1 MPLQLIKNCD
11 LFAFN
16 TFAVHARARQMCVIE
31 TLTDL
36 SAWHQQCPGAPFV
49 VIGGGSNIVLAG
61 DVGETVLLNRISGR
75 KVEPLNNDEAL
86 VSGGAG
92 ENWHEFVLW
101 TLSQGLFGLENLAL
115 IPGTVGA
122 SPIQNIGAY
131 GVEICQRF
139 HSLEAFDVRT
149 GTVVVLKE
157 DDCHF
162 GYRHSV
168 FKEPEGARY
177 IVTQVTFRLSRQP
190 ALVLDYGDIRRK
202 LEECGVSDPSPM
214 DVCEAV
220 QAIRRE
226 KLPDPSMEPNAGS
239 FFKNPVISADEFQHF
254 IAAHPEAVHYLM
266 PDGSHKIAA
275 GWLID
280 QQGWKGQSI
289 GPVTVNKRQAL
300 VLINHGGTGQDILYA
315 AKVIAQSVREHYGI
329 HIEMEPRVVGEH

>member
-1 MPLQLIKNCD
+1 MPLQLLENCD
-11 LFAFN
+11 LSPFN
-16 TFAVHARARQMCVIE
+16 TFAVQARARQMYVIE
-31 TLTDL
+31 TLADL
-36 SAWHQQCPGAPFV
+36 KEWHDRCPGAPFV

-61 DVGETVLLNRISGR
+61 DVNEAVLLNHMTGR
-75 KVEPLNNDEAL
+75 KIEPLNDDEAL

-101 TLSQGLFGLENLAL
+101 TLSQGWFGLENLSL

-139 HSLEAFDVRT
+139 HSLEAFDVLT
-149 GTVVVLKE
+149 GAVTVLNTDV
-157 DDCHF
+157 CRF
-162 GYRHSV
+162 GYRHSL

-177 IVTQVTFRLSRQP
+177 IVTQVTFRLSRLP
-190 ALVLDYGDIRRK
+190 RLMLEYGDIRRK
-202 LEECGVSDPSPM
+202 LEEQGVNDPSPK

-226 KLPDPSMEPNAGS
+226 KLPDPSVEPNAGS

-254 IAAHPEAVHYLM
+254 IVAHPNAVHYLM
-266 PDGSHKIAA
+266 PDGTYKLAA

-280 QQGWKGQSI
+280 QLGWKGRSI
-289 GPVTVNKRQAL
+289 GPVTVNQRQAL
-300 VLINHGGTGQDILYA
+300 VLINHGGTGQDILHA
-315 AKVIAQSVREHYGI
+315 AEVIAQSVREHYGI
-329 HIEMEPRVVGEH
+329 NIEMEPRIIGAR